1 MLDQFIHIENRA
13 GQIIQAG
20 NTQIMPISQAIRMRL
35 PGLPGG
41 LIWNRPVSV
50 VVTSAGGQE
59 QILPIRD
66 ITRIAQLAIWAMAVL
81 GSFLFWWAS
90 RK

>member
-1 MLDQFIHIENRA
+1 MLENIFTIENRA
-13 GQIIQAG
+13 GKTIQAG
-20 NTQIMPISQAIRMRL
+20 ENWIMPISQAIRL
-35 PGLPGG
+35 QIPGLPGG

-50 VVTSAGGQE
+50 VVTTPSGQE

-66 ITRIAQLAIWAMAVL
+66 ITRIAQLSFIGMAILGVL
-81 GSFLFWWAS
+81 LFWRAA